1 MTDSCNKNSF
11 PADGTSRD
19 NRLPAGLKTNFVLI
33 DERSKSDIYAFI
45 NAFGEYINYTRIDGS
60 STETWLNAFDASSI
74 SEDGNT
80 EPHLALMD
88 AFLDVFSTAQGDLNA
103 FTSKHLEYF
112 YETVL
117 GFTPNAAVP
126 DKANLLI
133 ELAKHVDKY
142 SIKKGTTFKA
152 GKQDNNDVLFQLT
165 DEYSFSTAA
174 VSNIKN
180 IFVNS
185 DDRTQIFA
193 SEIANSG
200 DGIGGDL
207 TNSDFSWDPFGS
219 ASRTAYKAG
228 FAMASPILQMA
239 EGTRTISAKFTF
251 ETAYTVN
258 DIETNIPVNKSDFN
272 IQITAE
278 KAWLSLIDFTVTSDS
293 RSVSFSITIA
303 ETDPAIVSYDAAL
316 HTGVVFNISTPIL
329 KILVAD
335 AAKDAD
341 GEYDLYKALRN
352 AQITTLG
359 LTVDVKGVKNL
370 VVQNQ
375 LGKLDVTKP
384 MELFGPLPKHGA
396 TFYIGSNEV
405 FKNQLT
411 SLKLN
416 YNYANLPEGTIDTY
430 YTNYINTTNKTT
442 ASFKTNISLL
452 NKRVWYTADSD
463 VSLFENHTSEY
474 GFTYDLPL
482 PSSFGY
488 NYETDAS
495 DRYSI
500 DSNRG
505 YLKCV
510 FSNGDFGF
518 DEFSRAYAAGVIKG
532 IHETDGSPAP
542 DTFLPNPPFAPQ
554 IQDLSLDYS
563 ASVIYD
569 FSTEAVT
576 GTTTTS
582 GATETAQKKAKDTG
596 VCFTEDTSSPETLFA
611 IAMTEVA
618 MSAAV
623 YYAEAATN
631 ALVFS
636 CNESDTTGL
645 NKYHQFLHTG
655 PFGTAGKITT
665 AFEGS
670 PYIIPPFDN
679 EGELYIGLE
688 KLTTPQNLSLLIQVS
703 EGSAN
708 PNLESAIV
716 TWSYLVNNI
725 WVAFEENEILR
736 DRTNGLLTSG
746 IITLVLPKEMGSSN
760 TWLPADYAWI
770 MASVKTNTAAISDII
785 DIKAQAAEA
794 EFLIYSTT
802 DKNGEE
808 VNIQPTGIAL
818 AAGTISKLEKAD
830 SSIKKAQQP
839 YASYGAIP
847 EEEGEDFY
855 LRIAERLR
863 HKSRSISAWDYERMV
878 LSKFP
883 SVYKAKCIQHTL
895 YNGTVAGYK
904 SIAPGNTAVI
914 VVPDVTISNAADPL
928 KPGVSKN
935 TLSEIQSWISKYN
948 SPHAKLSV
956 QNPIY
961 EEIEMEFH
969 VKLNSGFDA
978 GIYLEKL
985 QDDVKS
991 FFAPWAYTESTE
1003 IQFGGRIEKSVVI
1016 YKLENLDYVDY
1027 VTCVKMRVHRPDGLE
1042 SISTDDLEYAE
1053 AATAASIFTSYSSH
1067 KVENIDDILKATHT
1081 EECACTD
1088 CSDNIIKDNNVLTN
1102 SDCGCS

>member
-11 PADGTSRD
+11 PANGTSRD
-19 NRLPAGLKTNFVLI
+19 NRLPAGLKTDFVLI

-45 NAFGEYINYTRIDGS
+45 NAFGELINYTRTDGS
-60 STETWLNAFDASSI
+60 SSETWLNAFDATAV

-80 EPHLALMD
+80 EPHLALLD
-88 AFLDVFSTAQGDLNA
+88 AFLDVFSTAQGDLNT

-142 SIKKGTTFKA
+142 ALEKGTTFKA
-152 GKQDNNDVLFQLT
+152 GKQDKYDVLFQLT

-174 VSNIKN
+174 IASIKN

-185 DDRTQIFA
+185 EDRTQIFA

-207 TNSDFSWDPFGS
+207 TNSDSSWEPFGNAGRPVS
-219 ASRTAYKAG
+219 KAG
-228 FAMASPILQMA
+228 FAIASPILQMA

-251 ETAYTVN
+251 ATAFT
-258 DIETNIPVNKSDFN
+258 IEDAAANIPVNKSDFTV
-272 IQITAE
+272 QISADKE
-278 KAWLSLIDFTVTSDS
+278 WLSLSNFTVTADS
-293 RSVSFSITIA
+293 TSISFVITVA
-303 ETDPAIVSYDAAL
+303 ETDPAIVAYDAAL
-316 HTGVVFNISTPIL
+316 HTGVVFNISTPVL

-335 AAKDAD
+335 NAKNAS
-341 GEYDLYKALRN
+341 GNYDLYKALRN
-352 AQITTLG
+352 AQISTLG
-359 LTVDVKGVKNL
+359 LTVDVIGVKNL

-416 YNYANLPEGTIDTY
+416 YNYANLPDGTLENY
-430 YTNYINTTNKTT
+430 YANYIKTTNKTT
-442 ASFKTNISLL
+442 TAFKTDISLL
-452 NKRVWYTADSD
+452 NKRVWYTADTD
-463 VSLFENHTSEY
+463 VSLFDNDDSDF

-482 PSSFGY
+482 PSGFGY
-488 NYETDAS
+488 NYETEAS

-510 FSNGDFGF
+510 FSAGDFGF
-518 DEFSRAYAAGVIKG
+518 DEFSRAYAAGVING
-532 IHETDGSPAP
+532 LNNTDSSKSA
-542 DTFLPNPPFAPQ
+542 DDFLPNPPFAPQ

-563 ASVIYD
+563 ATVIYD
-569 FSTEAVT
+569 FSTTPVS
-576 GTTTTS
+576 TTTTS
-582 GATETAQKKAKDTG
+582 TGTTETAEKKKKDEG
-596 VCFTEDTSSPETLFA
+596 VCFTEDNTAPEAVYA

-618 MSAAV
+618 MSTAV
-623 YYAEAATN
+623 YYPSAASN
-631 ALVFS
+631 ALVFN
-636 CNESDTTGL
+636 CNETDTSGL
-645 NKYHQFLHTG
+645 NNYHKFIHSG

-665 AFEGS
+665 VFDGA
-670 PYIIPPFDN
+670 PYIIPPFEN
-679 EGELYIGLE
+679 EGELYIGIE
-688 KLTTPQNLSLLIQVS
+688 KLTTPQNLSILFQVS

-708 PNLESAIV
+708 PNLDSAAI
-716 TWSYLVNNI
+716 TWSYLTENN
-725 WVAFEENEILR
+725 WVEFEENEILR
-736 DRTNGLLTSG
+736 EKTNGLLTSG
-746 IITLVLPKEMGSSN
+746 IVTLSLPKEMGSGN
-760 TWLPADYAWI
+760 IWLPAAYAWI
-770 MASVKTNTAAISDII
+770 RASVKTNTGAISDII
-785 DIKAQAAEA
+785 DIKTQAAEA
-794 EFLIYSTT
+794 EFLIYTTT

-808 VNIQPTGIAL
+808 VSIQPTGTAL
-818 AAGTISKLEKAD
+818 ASGTISKLENAD
-830 SSIKKAQQP
+830 SSVKKAEQP

-935 TLSEIQSWISKYN
+935 TLSEINTWISKYN

-961 EEIEMEFH
+961 EEIEIELH
-969 VKLNSGFDA
+969 VKLNSGYDA

-985 QDDVKS
+985 QTDIKS
-991 FFAPWAYTESTE
+991 FFAPWAFTESTE
-1003 IQFGGRIEKSVVI
+1003 IQFGSRIEKSVVI
-1016 YKLENLDYVDY
+1016 YKLENLEYIDY
-1027 VTCVKMRVHRPDGLE
+1027 VTCVKMRVHRPEGLE
-1042 SISTDDLEYAE
+1042 SIATEDLEYAE
-1053 AATAASIFTSYSSH
+1053 AATAASIFTSFATH
-1067 KVENIDDILKATHT
+1067 NVVNIDDILKATHT

-1088 CSDNIIKDNNVLTN
+1088 CADNIIKDNNVVTN